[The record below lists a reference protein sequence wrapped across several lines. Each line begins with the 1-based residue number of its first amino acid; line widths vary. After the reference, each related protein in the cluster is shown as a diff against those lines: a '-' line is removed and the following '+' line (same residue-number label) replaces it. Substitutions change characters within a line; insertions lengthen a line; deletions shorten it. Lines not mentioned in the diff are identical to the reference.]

1 LPLKFLYQA
10 KVLLQGLMLQYEEVN
25 GRAPNSDDIAKW
37 LGKLAA
43 HAAEDSAAQDAEEE
57 EDDEEGD
64 DYSDEEGDDNS
75 DEPDGSDDE

>member
-1 LPLKFLYQA
+1 MPKFLYQA

-25 GRAPNSDDIAKW
+25 GRAPNGDDITKW

-43 HAAEDSAAQDAEEE
+43 HAAEDSAAQDDEEE
-57 EDDEEGD
+57 EDDEQGG

>member
-1 LPLKFLYQA
+1 MPLKFLYQA

-25 GRAPNSDDIAKW
+25 GRAPNGDDITKW

-43 HAAEDSAAQDAEEE
+43 HAAEDAEE
-57 EDDEEGD
+57 EDDEQGD